1 MMGLGRQTESV
12 ITSARKLW
20 DLDAQKGFVTLV
32 DLSPLVNNGL
42 SQAMSGLEGLL
53 RGHVVVVVRV
63 RLDDAR
69 EERR

>member
-1 MMGLGRQTESV
+1 MGLGRQTESV

-20 DLDAQKGFVTLV
+20 HLDAHKGFVTLV

-42 SQAMSGLEGLL
+42 GEAMSGLEGLW